1 MTDPKTRKQVSE
13 DLRDLSLHMARVAD
27 RLRAFSPENAKQL
40 AGAAEMALEW
50 SNAILEDEP

>member
-1 MTDPKTRKQVSE
+1 MTGTKTRKQVSE
-13 DLRDLSLHMARVAD
+13 DLRDLWLHMAHVAG
-27 RLRAFSPENAKQL
+27 RLSAFSPENAKQL